1 MYLRNDLA
9 SGFGGGGSAGGVA
22 TLSFGQALPVID
34 RPAPGRRRREG
45 WRDRLADVDLVVDLG
60 ARIGTRE
67 WWRGL
72 ATCTLLC
79 GGVIATAPGL
89 SPLPGS
95 VPATMPQAQWQE
107 ARALGFAPLA
117 LGADTGRRMA
127 ATDAVEPLVD
137 TPERPVIDLTAT
149 IGQGDGFARVLER
162 AGVAAAEAQSVAAR
176 ISAIVPL
183 GQIKP
188 GTRIELTL
196 GRRASRAQARPLDA
210 LAFRARLDMRLTAQ
224 RVNGALTLQPVPI
237 AVDATPLRIQG
248 RVGSSL
254 YAAARAAGA
263 PAAAVAG
270 YIRALSARMS
280 IGSLRGDDR
289 FDLIVAQRRAETGEV
304 ETGDLLYAGLDQGS
318 RKTRLL
324 RWTVAGQTQYFEA
337 SGVGER
343 RGAMTQPVA
352 GHLTSGFGL
361 RRHPLLGF
369 TRFHRG
375 VDFGAA
381 YGSPIVAA
389 TAGTVSYAG
398 WHGGH
403 GNYVMIQ
410 HGGGIATAY
419 GHMSRIIAH
428 TGTRVAQGQLIGY
441 VGSTGLSTGPHLHYE
456 VWKNGAAINPTSI
469 RFTTTSQLVGSDLAN
484 FRATLA
490 RLLAVRPGASVKMAT
505 ADGAARTVAAAS
517 SSPSS

>member
-1 MYLRNDLA
+1 MDFGGLRPLYLRDDT
-9 SGFGGGGSAGGVA
+9 GFTAGGGGAA
-22 TLSFGQALPVID
+22 TLGFGQARPVD
-34 RPAPGRRRREG
+34 VRAVRRAPVLG
-45 WRDRLADVDLVVDLG
+45 WRQRIADFDPVVDLG
-60 ARIGTRE
+60 ARIGSGE

-79 GGVIATAPGL
+79 GGAIATAPGL
-89 SPLPGS
+89 TPLPGATP
-95 VPATMPQAQWQE
+95 PALSAAQWRE

-117 LGADTGRRMA
+117 LGGDTGRRMA

-137 TPERPVIDLTAT
+137 TPERPTIDLTAT
-149 IGQGDGFARVLER
+149 LGRGDGFARVLER
-162 AGVAAAEAQSVAAR
+162 AGVAAGEAQAVAAR
-176 ISAIVPL
+176 VAAVVPL
-183 GQIKP
+183 GAIRP
-188 GTRIELTL
+188 GTRLDLTL
-196 GRRASRAQARPLDA
+196 GRRASRAQPRPLDA
-210 LAFRARLDMRLTAQ
+210 LAFRARLDLKLAIERIG
-224 RVNGALTLQPVPI
+224 GALVLRPTPI
-237 AVDATPLRIQG
+237 AVDDTPLRITG

-263 PAAAVAG
+263 PAPAVAG
-270 YIRALSARMS
+270 YIRALSARLS
-280 IGSLRGDDR
+280 IGRDVRANDR
-289 FDLIVAQRRAETGEV
+289 FDLIVAQRRAATGEV

-318 RKTRLL
+318 RRTRLL
-324 RWTVAGQTQYFEA
+324 KWTVGGQSQFFEA

-343 RGAMTQPVA
+343 RGAMTQPVV
-352 GHLTSGFGL
+352 GHLTSGFGM

-369 TRFHRG
+369 SRFHRG

-389 TAGTVSYAG
+389 TGGTVSYSG

-419 GHMSRIIAH
+419 GHMSRIVARA
-428 TGTRVAQGQLIGY
+428 GTRVAQGQLIGY

-456 VWKNGAAINPTSI
+456 VYRNGVAINPTSI
-469 RFTTTSQLVGSDLAN
+469 RFTTTSQLAGRDLAA

-490 RLLAVRPGASVKMAT
+490 RLLAVRPGASAQ
-505 ADGAARTVAAAS
+505 GGQ
-517 SSPSS
+517 